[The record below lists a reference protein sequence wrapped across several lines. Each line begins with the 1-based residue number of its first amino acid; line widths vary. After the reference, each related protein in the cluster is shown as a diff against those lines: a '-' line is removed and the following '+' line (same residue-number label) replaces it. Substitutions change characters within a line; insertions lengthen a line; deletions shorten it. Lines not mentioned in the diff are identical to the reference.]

1 MRADRFLLKHVSA
14 PSPLLY
20 KLMRKKTVAEVHP
33 DGTIQRLSGSDRVFP
48 GMRIRI
54 PVDSNMRV
62 KDPHCVASRPQK
74 LPVLFENKAMAVFL
88 KPSGIACQGGSKIGK
103 GDSIDAMLGAVD
115 SSEESGYKLVHRL
128 DLPTSGALA
137 VARGRLAAVQLTKA
151 FRDRTVRKMY
161 VAVLQGI
168 PAMPKGIIDHPLVER
183 NVDVV
188 PASDE
193 NRDRAKEAITKFRV
207 LKTGKHDGTTVS
219 IVEFDILTGR
229 KHQIRVHCSGVL
241 GCPVLGDSKYT
252 PKGMVKSAQMH
263 LHLFKL
269 AIPNLGSSKL
279 EMVTVQA
286 PFPEFWSPVF
296 HSLGVSFAQK
306 R

>member
-1 MRADRFLLKHVSA
+1 MFKISAIRRAESRILTVPLDAIDMRADRFLLKHISA

-33 DGTIQRLSGSDRVFP
+33 DGTIQRLTGSDRVFP

-54 PVDSNMRV
+54 P
-62 KDPHCVASRPQK
+62 K

-137 VARGRLAAVQLTKA
+137 VARGRLAA
-151 FRDRTVRKMY
+151 MY

-168 PAMPKGIIDHPLVER
+168 PAMSKGVIDHPLVER

-269 AIPNLGSSKL
+269 AIPNLGSSKP
-279 EMVTVQA
+279 EMVTC
-286 PFPEFWSPVF
+286 ST
-296 HSLGVSFAQK
+296 H
-306 R
+306 